1 MIKFASISKALATQ
15 QLMMRSGFCTTIT
28 KRMLQSNL
36 FSIDLIN
43 KNVNRAILA
52 MAYSPGVGAVCEH
65 IQKDPSSAD
74 SLTLRGRSVAIVT
87 DGSFL
92 DVEGVAC
99 QPAMDWLIAQ
109 IKYYSGLDAFPFII
123 KKGCNMEE
131 ILTDLETSYGTVLY
145 LDQER
150 IEEVPE
156 GILLLHQSDI
166 VKHFGNE
173 ITDVEKTAHILAY
186 LIDKQAKGVAEPE

>member
-1 MIKFASISKALATQ
+1 MIKFTSVSKAFVNQ
-15 QLMMRSGFCTTIT
+15 QLLMRSGFCTSMT
-28 KRMLQSNL
+28 KKMLQSNL
-36 FSIDLIN
+36 FNIDLIN

-74 SLTLRGRSVAIVT
+74 ALTLRGRSVAIVT

-92 DVEGVAC
+92 DVEGVQC

-123 KKGCNMEE
+123 KKGANMEE
-131 ILTDLETSYGTVLY
+131 ILLDL
-145 LDQER
+145 
-150 IEEVPE
+150 
-156 GILLLHQSDI
+156 
-166 VKHFGNE
+166 
-173 ITDVEKTAHILAY
+173 
-186 LIDKQAKGVAEPE
+186 